1 MMEINRRRFICTAFA
16 GIGALSLPGVAAA
29 VMENRVLK
37 GENLKSTSSLF
48 LSACDDQAG
57 QHWIGGWHPDGH
69 STFRFPVPYRAHAVT
84 VNPLQQSAVFF
95 ARRPGTELYVVD
107 LKNQEL
113 QQVVSS
119 AHDRHFFGHGVFA
132 ADGQYLYTTENAYQ
146 QKHGVIGVY
155 DTSDY
160 RRIGEFHSGGIGP
173 HQLALLS
180 DGETLVIASGGIL
193 THPDQPRKELNLDTM
208 QSSLIYLD
216 SRSGQVIDQFMP
228 SLAQM
233 SIRHLAVSDKDQVII
248 GVQFQGARSELL
260 PLVLSHQGETQ
271 LQPMIANDSHW
282 LSQNQYIASIAIDNS
297 RQIAVTTSPRGNSIS
312 LWDMNSHTLIASHFL
327 KDVAGAEFSS
337 ATNQFIV
344 SNGGGEV
351 FAINPDAPEQLHNY
365 FINRSLRWDNH
376 LAITS

>member
-1 MMEINRRRFICTAFA
+1 MMEINRRRFMRTAFA
-16 GIGALSLPGVAAA
+16 GIGALSLPGLATATAATKEF
-29 VMENRVLK
+29 VGKNSS
-37 GENLKSTSSLF
+37 NNSSLF
-48 LSACDDQAG
+48 LSACDDQSG
-57 QHWIGGWHPDGH
+57 QHWIGGWYADGH
-69 STFRFPVPYRAHAVT
+69 SSFRFPVPYRAHAVT
-84 VNPLQQSAVFF
+84 INPAQQNAIFF

-107 LKNQEL
+107 LKNQQL

-119 AHDRHFFGHGVFA
+119 AAGRHFYGHGIFS

-155 DTSDY
+155 DTSDFC
-160 RRIGEFHSGGIGP
+160 RVTEFHSGGIGP
-173 HQLALLS
+173 HQLAMLS
-180 DGETLVIASGGIL
+180 DNKTLVIAGGGIL
-193 THPDQPRKELNLDTM
+193 THPDQPRKELNLETM

-216 SRSGQVIDQFMP
+216 SHSGQVIDQFLP

-233 SIRHLAVSDKDQVII
+233 SIRHLAVSDKDQVIM

-282 LSQNQYIASIAIDNS
+282 LSQNQYIASIAIDNK
-297 RQIAVTTSPRGNSIS
+297 RQIAITTSPRGNSIT
-312 LWDMNSHTLIASHFL
+312 LWDMRNRNLLASHGL
-327 KDVAGAEFSS
+327 RDVAGAEFSP
-337 ATNQFIV
+337 TTDQFIV

-351 FAINPDAPEQLHNY
+351 FSINPDAPEQLQNY
-365 FINRSLRWDNH
+365 FVNRALRWDNH